1 MSIFD
6 FIKKGPSAQTGAN
19 SAGSAVAGAESAEIL
34 ANLVLNTI
42 DSGVV
47 IVLPTGVIEYIN
59 PAAVSLLGGQMAQNF
74 LGAKLEDILK
84 LENGQGVAIPAQNN
98 LVFYAVNNGQNYTT
112 REYFLVNLQGQ
123 KKPVAFKII
132 TAHSPKN
139 ERIVTFYDITS
150 ELEAESEQTEFI
162 STASHEMR
170 TPVASIEGYL
180 GLALNPKTATIDE
193 RAKKY
198 LEEAHKS
205 SQHLGKLF
213 RDLLDVT
220 KLDDKRIK
228 AHLLPIEVT
237 STVRSIAEGQIP
249 KMSEKNI
256 HFTFGSSSSANINGG
271 RVINQ
276 EVFAA
281 VDVDFL
287 REIINNLI
295 ENAIKYTN
303 NGGGIWVNVRGD
315 GDRVL
320 INVTDTGIGISP
332 EDSKHVFQKFYR
344 ADNSE
349 TRTIGGTG
357 LGLYIVK
364 ERVEAMSGS
373 TWVESTFGEGS
384 TFYVAFPRLTYEEYL
399 RRKQIEANTQAMTP
413 QNSATSTP
421 AVSASNEN
429 QIPANENQNPAPM
442 QYSTET
448 TTPGQ
453 VAAPAVAPA
462 AAPVSTTTNT
472 PIQTEAPMQAPTETT
487 IPTQEP
493 ATTPTMMN
501 APIQTPA
508 PAQTPTVSTAPVQAP
523 APAPTEPVMPAPTEP
538 TASSAPAA
546 PTETATSSTP
556 VAPMTPATPVMP
568 ATSTTQSNPFL
579 QNSTT
584 PTQNT
589 PASPTTPNTQ
599 NIPTAPINPAPTPA
613 ATANPVS
620 APITPANPAPTPATP
635 TNLTMPTPPITPTN
649 PNILNK

>member
-6 FIKKGPSAQTGAN
+6 FIKKGPSAQAGAN
-19 SAGSAVAGAESAEIL
+19 SAGGAVAGAESAEIL

-42 DSGVV
+42 DSGVI

-123 KKPVAFKII
+123 KKPVAFKVI
-132 TAHSPKN
+132 TAHSSKN

-228 AHLLPIEVT
+228 AHLTPIEVT

-249 KMSEKNI
+249 KMSEKSI
-256 HFTFGSSSSANINGG
+256 HFTFGSSSSANMNGG

-413 QNSATSTP
+413 QNSVASNP
-421 AVSASNEN
+421 AVSASSEN
-429 QIPANENQNPAPM
+429 QTPAPM
-442 QYSTET
+442 QFSTDT

-453 VAAPAVAPA
+453 VAAPAVVPA

-472 PIQTEAPMQAPTETT
+472 PIQTEAPMQAPTVST
-487 IPTQEP
+487 IPTREP
-493 ATTPTMMN
+493 ATTPTMTN

-508 PAQTPTVSTAPVQAP
+508 PAQTPTASTMPVQTP
-523 APAPTEPVMPAPTEP
+523 APAPTET
-538 TASSAPAA
+538 TASSTPAA
-546 PTETATSSTP
+546 PI
-556 VAPMTPATPVMP
+556 TPAASAM
-568 ATSTTQSNPFL
+568 QSNPFL
-579 QNSTT
+579 QNSAT
-584 PTQNT
+584 PAQNT
-589 PASPTTPNTQ
+589 PASSTIPNAQ
-599 NIPTAPINPAPTPA
+599 SIPTAPINPNPTPA
-613 ATANPVS
+613 ATVNPVS
-620 APITPANPAPTPATP
+620 TPITPANPTPTPATP
-635 TNLTMPTPPITPTN
+635 INPTMPTPPITPTN

>member
-1 MSIFD
+1 M
-6 FIKKGPSAQTGAN
+6 
-19 SAGSAVAGAESAEIL
+19 
-34 ANLVLNTI
+34 
-42 DSGVV
+42 
-47 IVLPTGVIEYIN
+47 
-59 PAAVSLLGGQMAQNF
+59 
-74 LGAKLEDILK
+74 
-84 LENGQGVAIPAQNN
+84 
-98 LVFYAVNNGQNYTT
+98 
-112 REYFLVNLQGQ
+112 
-123 KKPVAFKII
+123 
-132 TAHSPKN
+132 
-139 ERIVTFYDITS
+139 
-150 ELEAESEQTEFI
+150 
-162 STASHEMR
+162 
-170 TPVASIEGYL
+170 
-180 GLALNPKTATIDE
+180 
-193 RAKKY
+193 
-198 LEEAHKS
+198 
-205 SQHLGKLF
+205 
-213 RDLLDVT
+213 
-220 KLDDKRIK
+220 
-228 AHLLPIEVT
+228 
-237 STVRSIAEGQIP
+237 
-249 KMSEKNI
+249 
-256 HFTFGSSSSANINGG
+256 NGG

-413 QNSATSTP
+413 QNSVASNP
-421 AVSASNEN
+421 AVSASSEN
-429 QIPANENQNPAPM
+429 QTPAPM
-442 QYSTET
+442 QFSTDT

-472 PIQTEAPMQAPTETT
+472 PIQTEAPMQAPTVST
-487 IPTQEP
+487 IPTREP
-493 ATTPTMMN
+493 ATTPTMTN

-508 PAQTPTVSTAPVQAP
+508 PAQTPTASTMPVQTP
-523 APAPTEPVMPAPTEP
+523 APAPTEP
-538 TASSAPAA
+538 TASSTPAA
-546 PTETATSSTP
+546 PI
-556 VAPMTPATPVMP
+556 TPAASAM
-568 ATSTTQSNPFL
+568 QSNPFL
-579 QNSTT
+579 QNSAT
-584 PTQNT
+584 PAQNT
-589 PASPTTPNTQ
+589 PASSTIPNAQ
-599 NIPTAPINPAPTPA
+599 SIPTAPINPNPTPA
-613 ATANPVS
+613 ATVNPVS
-620 APITPANPAPTPATP
+620 TPITPANPTPTPATP
-635 TNLTMPTPPITPTN
+635 INPTMPTPPITPTN

>member
-6 FIKKGPSAQTGAN
+6 FIKKGPGAQAGVN
-19 SAGSAVAGAESAEIL
+19 SAGGAVAGAEGAEIL
-34 ANLVLNTI
+34 ANLVLNTT
-42 DSGVV
+42 DSGVI

-74 LGAKLEDILK
+74 LGAKLVDILK

-112 REYFLVNLQGQ
+112 RGYFLVNLQGQ
-123 KKPVAFKII
+123 KKPVAFKVI

-150 ELEAESEQTEFI
+150 ELEAESEQAEFI

-198 LEEAHKS
+198 LEEAKKS

-228 AHLLPIEVT
+228 AHLTPIEVT

-249 KMSEKNI
+249 KMSEKDI
-256 HFTFGSSSSANINGG
+256 HFTFGSSSSANMNGG

-413 QNSATSTP
+413 QNTVASTP
-421 AVSASNEN
+421 NISTPSVSEPSEN
-429 QIPANENQNPAPM
+429 QAPAPM
-442 QYSTET
+442 QSPTEM
-448 TTPGQ
+448 TTPI
-453 VAAPAVAPA
+453 PAV
-462 AAPVSTTTNT
+462 APVSTTMNM
-472 PIQTEAPMQAPTETT
+472 PVQAEAPMQAPTVSAT
-487 IPTQEP
+487 PTQAP
-493 ATTPTMMN
+493 APTQTPTVSATPTQMPAPTPTTAN
-501 APIQTPA
+501 EPVQTQTPIQTPA
-508 PAQTPTVSTAPVQAP
+508 NTPTT
-523 APAPTEPVMPAPTEP
+523 PTTR
-538 TASSAPAA
+538 T
-546 PTETATSSTP
+546 
-556 VAPMTPATPVMP
+556 
-568 ATSTTQSNPFL
+568 NPFL
-579 QNSTT
+579 QNSATSA
-584 PTQNT
+584 QNT
-589 PASPTTPNTQ
+589 PTIPATPNTQ
-599 NIPTAPINPAPTPA
+599 AMPTAPANPAPA
-613 ATANPVS
+613 QA
-620 APITPANPAPTPATP
+620 TPANPALTSSSPI
-635 TNLTMPTPPITPTN
+635 NQTMPTPPITPTN

>member
-6 FIKKGPSAQTGAN
+6 FIKKGPGAQAGVN
-19 SAGSAVAGAESAEIL
+19 SAGGAVSGAESAEIL
-34 ANLVLNTI
+34 ANLVLNTT
-42 DSGVV
+42 DSGVI

-112 REYFLVNLQGQ
+112 RGYFLVNLQGQ
-123 KKPVAFKII
+123 KKPVAFKVI

-150 ELEAESEQTEFI
+150 ELEAESEQAEFI

-198 LEEAHKS
+198 LEEAKKS

-228 AHLLPIEVT
+228 AHLTPIEVT

-256 HFTFGSSSSANINGG
+256 HFTFGSSSSANMNGG

-413 QNSATSTP
+413 QNSVTSTP
-421 AVSASNEN
+421 NISTPSVSEPSEN
-429 QIPANENQNPAPM
+429 QAPAPM
-442 QYSTET
+442 QFPTET
-448 TTPGQ
+448 TTPI
-453 VAAPAVAPA
+453 PAV
-462 AAPVSTTTNT
+462 APVSTTMNM
-472 PIQTEAPMQAPTETT
+472 PVQAEAPMQAPTVSAT
-487 IPTQEP
+487 PTQAP
-493 ATTPTMMN
+493 APTQTPTVSATPTQMPAPTPTTAN
-501 APIQTPA
+501 EPVQTQTPIQTPA
-508 PAQTPTVSTAPVQAP
+508 NTPTT
-523 APAPTEPVMPAPTEP
+523 PTTR
-538 TASSAPAA
+538 T
-546 PTETATSSTP
+546 
-556 VAPMTPATPVMP
+556 
-568 ATSTTQSNPFL
+568 NPFL
-579 QNSTT
+579 QNSAT
-584 PTQNT
+584 PAQNT
-589 PASPTTPNTQ
+589 PASS
-599 NIPTAPINPAPTPA
+599 TAPNAQSVATTLANPAPTQA
-613 ATANPVS
+613 ATVNPVS
-620 APITPANPAPTPATP
+620 NPITPANPNPTSATP
-635 TNLTMPTPPITPTN
+635 INPAMPTPPITPTN

>member
-1 MSIFD
+1 M
-6 FIKKGPSAQTGAN
+6 GAN
-19 SAGSAVAGAESAEIL
+19 SAGGAVAGAESAEIL

-42 DSGVV
+42 DSGVI
-47 IVLPTGVIEYIN
+47 IVLSTGVIEYIN

-98 LVFYAVNNGQNYTT
+98 LVFYAVNNGQNYAT

-228 AHLLPIEVT
+228 AHLTPIEVT

-256 HFTFGSSSSANINGG
+256 HFTFGSSSSANMNGG

-281 VDVDFL
+281 IDVDFL

-413 QNSATSTP
+413 QNSVASTP
-421 AVSASNEN
+421 NISTPSVSEPSESQAS
-429 QIPANENQNPAPM
+429 APM
-442 QYSTET
+442 QFSTEV
-448 TTPGQ
+448 TTPIS
-453 VAAPAVAPA
+453 AAT
-462 AAPVSTTTNT
+462 PVSTTTNT
-472 PIQTEAPMQAPTETT
+472 PIQTEAPMQTPTTST
-487 IPTQEP
+487 MPTQEP
-493 ATTPTMMN
+493 ATTPTMTN

-508 PAQTPTVSTAPVQAP
+508 PAQTPTVSTALVQTP
-523 APAPTEPVMPAPTEP
+523 APAPTDP
-538 TASSAPAA
+538 TASSKPA
-546 PTETATSSTP
+546 
-556 VAPMTPATPVMP
+556 APMTPTAPVMSANP
-568 ATSTTQSNPFL
+568 VISNV
-579 QNSTT
+579 STT
-584 PTQNT
+584 PST
-589 PASPTTPNTQ
+589 PATQTT
-599 NIPTAPINPAPTPA
+599 
-613 ATANPVS
+613 S
-620 APITPANPAPTPATP
+620 PTPATP
-635 TNLTMPTPPITPTN
+635 TAPVMQTNPFLQNTTTTTQNTPATPNNANMPTPPITPTN

>member
-6 FIKKGPSAQTGAN
+6 FIKKGPGAQAGVN
-19 SAGSAVAGAESAEIL
+19 SAGGAVAGTEGAEIL
-34 ANLVLNTI
+34 ANLVLNTT
-42 DSGVV
+42 DSGVI

-112 REYFLVNLQGQ
+112 RGYFLVNLQGQ
-123 KKPVAFKII
+123 KKPVAFKVI

-150 ELEAESEQTEFI
+150 ELEAESEQAEFI

-198 LEEAHKS
+198 LEEAKKS

-228 AHLLPIEVT
+228 AHLTPIEVT

-249 KMSEKNI
+249 KMSEKDI
-256 HFTFGSSSSANINGG
+256 HFTFGSSSSANMNGG

-413 QNSATSTP
+413 QNS
-421 AVSASNEN
+421 VASVPNDSSPNKN
-429 QIPANENQNPAPM
+429 QTPANENQNPASM
-442 QYSTET
+442 QFPTET
-448 TTPGQ
+448 TTP
-453 VAAPAVAPA
+453 APA
-462 AAPVSTTTNT
+462 AAPVSTTMNT
-472 PIQTEAPMQAPTETT
+472 PVQTETPMQAPT
-487 IPTQEP
+487 
-493 ATTPTMMN
+493 ASA
-501 APIQTPA
+501 APVQTPA
-508 PAQTPTVSTAPVQAP
+508 PAQTPTASSAPTQAP
-523 APAPTEPVMPAPTEP
+523 APAPSATNAPTAP
-538 TASSAPAA
+538 ATQANPVVQANPFIQNPVSPAQTVTASAQNPVTPTQGVTSPAHDMA
-546 PTETATSSTP
+546 SPAQN
-556 VAPMTPATPVMP
+556 TPATP
-568 ATSTTQSNPFL
+568 
-579 QNSTT
+579 
-584 PTQNT
+584 
-589 PASPTTPNTQ
+589 
-599 NIPTAPINPAPTPA
+599 INPS
-613 ATANPVS
+613 PVS
-620 APITPANPAPTPATP
+620 APTINSA
-635 TNLTMPTPPITPTN
+635 MPTPPIMPTN

>member
-6 FIKKGPSAQTGAN
+6 FIKKGPGAQAGVN
-19 SAGSAVAGAESAEIL
+19 SAGGAVAGAESAEIL
-34 ANLVLNTI
+34 ANLVLNTT
-42 DSGVV
+42 DSGVI

-112 REYFLVNLQGQ
+112 RGYFLVNLQGQ
-123 KKPVAFKII
+123 KKPVAFKVI
-132 TAHSPKN
+132 TAHTPKN

-150 ELEAESEQTEFI
+150 ELEAESEQAEFI

-228 AHLLPIEVT
+228 AHLTPIEVT

-256 HFTFGSSSSANINGG
+256 HFTFGSSSSANMNGG

-281 VDVDFL
+281 IDVDFL

-413 QNSATSTP
+413 QNTATSASDT
-421 AVSASNEN
+421 SAPSEN
-429 QIPANENQNPAPM
+429 QTPAPM
-442 QYSTET
+442 QFPAEAT
-448 TTPGQ
+448 TLT
-453 VAAPAVAPA
+453 PAV
-462 AAPVSTTTNT
+462 APVSTTMNT
-472 PIQTEAPMQAPTETT
+472 PIQTEAPMQAPTVS
-487 IPTQEP
+487 
-493 ATTPTMMN
+493 TTPV
-501 APIQTPA
+501 QVSA
-508 PAQTPTVSTAPVQAP
+508 PAQAPIASSTPTQAP
-523 APAPTEPVMPAPTEP
+523 APAPTEPAIPAPAEPSMPA
-538 TASSAPAA
+538 APAA
-546 PTETATSSTP
+546 PT
-556 VAPMTPATPVMP
+556 APEAPVMP
-568 ATSTTQSNPFL
+568 AAPATQINPFL

-584 PTQNT
+584 PAQNTPTISTTQNT
-589 PASPTTPNTQ
+589 QAIPTTPTN
-599 NIPTAPINPAPTPA
+599 PTPA
-613 ATANPVS
+613 PATTISPVS
-620 APITPANPAPTPATP
+620 TPIAPANPTPTSATP
-635 TNLTMPTPPITPTN
+635 INQTTPTPPITPTN

>member
-6 FIKKGPSAQTGAN
+6 FIKKGPGAQTGAN
-19 SAGSAVAGAESAEIL
+19 STGGAVAGAESAEIL

-42 DSGVV
+42 DSGVI

-228 AHLLPIEVT
+228 AHLTPIEVT

-256 HFTFGSSSSANINGG
+256 HFTFGSSSSANMNGG

-413 QNSATSTP
+413 QNSVASVPNTFTP
-421 AVSASNEN
+421 NEN
-429 QIPANENQNPAPM
+429 QTPAPM
-442 QYSTET
+442 QFSTEIT
-448 TTPGQ
+448 APTP
-453 VAAPAVAPA
+453 VAT
-462 AAPVSTTTNT
+462 PVSTTMNT
-472 PIQTEAPMQAPTETT
+472 PMQTEAPMQAPTVS
-487 IPTQEP
+487 
-493 ATTPTMMN
+493 AM
-501 APIQTPA
+501 PI
-508 PAQTPTVSTAPVQAP
+508 QAP
-523 APAPTEPVMPAPTEP
+523 APATTEA
-538 TASSAPAA
+538 TASFTPAAMMAPAA
-546 PTETATSSTP
+546 
-556 VAPMTPATPVMP
+556 PVMP
-568 ATSTTQSNPFL
+568 ATSTTQSTPFL
-579 QNSTT
+579 QNNTT
-584 PTQNT
+584 TVQNT
-589 PASPTTPNTQ
+589 PASSTTPNTQ
-599 NIPTAPINPAPTPA
+599 SLPTAPINPTPA
-613 ATANPVS
+613 QAATINPVS
-620 APITPANPAPTPATP
+620 TPITPANPTP
-635 TNLTMPTPPITPTN
+635 TSVAPINSTMPTPPITPTN

>member
-6 FIKKGPSAQTGAN
+6 FIKKGPGAQTGAN
-19 SAGSAVAGAESAEIL
+19 STGGAVAGAESAEIL

-42 DSGVV
+42 DSGVI

-123 KKPVAFKII
+123 KKPVAFKVI
-132 TAHSPKN
+132 TAHSQKN

-256 HFTFGSSSSANINGG
+256 HFTFGSSSSANMNGG

-413 QNSATSTP
+413 QNSVASNP
-421 AVSASNEN
+421 AVSASSEN
-429 QIPANENQNPAPM
+429 QTPAPM
-442 QYSTET
+442 QFPTET

-453 VAAPAVAPA
+453 VV
-462 AAPVSTTTNT
+462 APVSTTMNT
-472 PIQTEAPMQAPTETT
+472 PIQTEAPVQAPTVST

-493 ATTPTMMN
+493 APVTTE
-501 APIQTPA
+501 A
-508 PAQTPTVSTAPVQAP
+508 TAPSVP
-523 APAPTEPVMPAPTEP
+523 VAPTEPAALSAPT
-538 TASSAPAA
+538 
-546 PTETATSSTP
+546 
-556 VAPMTPATPVMP
+556 APMAPATPVMP

-589 PASPTTPNTQ
+589 PASSTAPNTQ
-599 NIPTAPINPAPTPA
+599 NIPTAPINPVPTSVTPV
-613 ATANPVS
+613 NPVS
-620 APITPANPAPTPATP
+620 TPITPANPAQTPAAP
-635 TNLTMPTPPITPTN
+635 ISPSMPTPPITPTN

>member
-6 FIKKGPSAQTGAN
+6 FIKKGPATQTTTSNTSG
-19 SAGSAVAGAESAEIL
+19 AVAGAESAEIL

-42 DSGVV
+42 DSGVI

-132 TAHSPKN
+132 TTHSPKN

-228 AHLLPIEVT
+228 AHLTPIEVT

-256 HFTFGSSSSANINGG
+256 HFTFGSSSSANMNGG

-281 VDVDFL
+281 IDVDFL

-413 QNSATSTP
+413 QNSVASNP
-421 AVSASNEN
+421 AVSASSEN
-429 QIPANENQNPAPM
+429 QTPAPM
-442 QYSTET
+442 QFPTET

-453 VAAPAVAPA
+453 VV
-462 AAPVSTTTNT
+462 APVSTTMNT
-472 PIQTEAPMQAPTETT
+472 PIQTEAPVQAPTVST

-493 ATTPTMMN
+493 APVTTE
-501 APIQTPA
+501 A
-508 PAQTPTVSTAPVQAP
+508 TAPSVP
-523 APAPTEPVMPAPTEP
+523 VAPTEPAALSAPT
-538 TASSAPAA
+538 
-546 PTETATSSTP
+546 
-556 VAPMTPATPVMP
+556 APMAPATPVMP

-589 PASPTTPNTQ
+589 PASSTAPNTQ
-599 NIPTAPINPAPTPA
+599 NIPTAPINPVPTS
-613 ATANPVS
+613 ATPVNPVS
-620 APITPANPAPTPATP
+620 TPITPANPAQTPAAP
-635 TNLTMPTPPITPTN
+635 ISPSMPTPPITPTN

>member
-6 FIKKGPSAQTGAN
+6 FIKKGPSAQAGAN
-19 SAGSAVAGAESAEIL
+19 SAGGAVAGAESAEIL

-42 DSGVV
+42 DSGVI

-123 KKPVAFKII
+123 KKPVAFKVI

-256 HFTFGSSSSANINGG
+256 HFTFGSSSSANMNGG

-413 QNSATSTP
+413 QNSVASTP
-421 AVSASNEN
+421 NISTPSVSEPSESQAS
-429 QIPANENQNPAPM
+429 APM
-442 QYSTET
+442 QFSTEV
-448 TTPGQ
+448 TTPIS
-453 VAAPAVAPA
+453 AAT
-462 AAPVSTTTNT
+462 PVSTTTNT
-472 PIQTEAPMQAPTETT
+472 PIQTEAPMQTPTTST
-487 IPTQEP
+487 MPTQEP
-493 ATTPTMMN
+493 ATTPTMTN

-508 PAQTPTVSTAPVQAP
+508 PAQTPTVSTALVQTP
-523 APAPTEPVMPAPTEP
+523 APAPTDP
-538 TASSAPAA
+538 TASSKPA
-546 PTETATSSTP
+546 
-556 VAPMTPATPVMP
+556 APMTPTAPVMSANP
-568 ATSTTQSNPFL
+568 VISNV
-579 QNSTT
+579 STT
-584 PTQNT
+584 PST
-589 PASPTTPNTQ
+589 PATQTT
-599 NIPTAPINPAPTPA
+599 
-613 ATANPVS
+613 S
-620 APITPANPAPTPATP
+620 PTPATP
-635 TNLTMPTPPITPTN
+635 TAPVMQTNPFLQNTTTTTQNTPATPNNANIPTPPITPTN

>member
-6 FIKKGPSAQTGAN
+6 FIKKGPGAQTGAN
-19 SAGSAVAGAESAEIL
+19 SAGGAVAGAESAEIL

-42 DSGVV
+42 DSGVI

-98 LVFYAVNNGQNYTT
+98 LVFHAVNNGQNYTT

-256 HFTFGSSSSANINGG
+256 HFTFGSSSSANMNGG

-281 VDVDFL
+281 IDVDFL
-287 REIINNLI
+287 REIVNNLI

-315 GDRVL
+315 DDRVL

-413 QNSATSTP
+413 QNSAASTSAVSTP
-421 AVSASNEN
+421 NEN
-429 QIPANENQNPAPM
+429 QTPAPM
-442 QYSTET
+442 QFPTEM
-448 TTPGQ
+448 TTPSQ
-453 VAAPAVAPA
+453 AAV
-462 AAPVSTTTNT
+462 PVSTTMNT
-472 PIQTEAPMQAPTETT
+472 PVQTEAPMQAPTAST

-493 ATTPTMMN
+493 ATTPTMTN

-508 PAQTPTVSTAPVQAP
+508 PAQTPTVSTALVQTP
-523 APAPTEPVMPAPTEP
+523 APAPTEP
-538 TASSAPAA
+538 TASSAP
-546 PTETATSSTP
+546 
-556 VAPMTPATPVMP
+556 VAPMTPASPVM
-568 ATSTTQSNPFL
+568 STIQSNPFL
-579 QNSTT
+579 QNSAT
-584 PTQNT
+584 PAQNT

-620 APITPANPAPTPATP
+620 APITPANPAPTPAAP

>member
-6 FIKKGPSAQTGAN
+6 FIKKGPGAQAGAN
-19 SAGSAVAGAESAEIL
+19 SAGGAVSGAESAEIL
-34 ANLVLNTI
+34 ANLVLNTT
-42 DSGVV
+42 DSGVI

-112 REYFLVNLQGQ
+112 RGYFLVNLQGQ

-220 KLDDKRIK
+220 KLDDKRTK
-228 AHLLPIEVT
+228 AHLTPIEVT

-256 HFTFGSSSSANINGG
+256 HFTFGSSSSANMNGG

-413 QNSATSTP
+413 QNSVASTP
-421 AVSASNEN
+421 NISTPSVSEPSEN
-429 QIPANENQNPAPM
+429 QAPAPM
-442 QYSTET
+442 QFPTET
-448 TTPGQ
+448 TTP
-453 VAAPAVAPA
+453 APA
-462 AAPVSTTTNT
+462 AEPVSATMNT
-472 PIQTEAPMQAPTETT
+472 PIQTEAPMQAPT
-487 IPTQEP
+487 
-493 ATTPTMMN
+493 
-501 APIQTPA
+501 
-508 PAQTPTVSTAPVQAP
+508 VSTTPVQAP
-523 APAPTEPVMPAPTEP
+523 APAPIEPTALSTPAVPATPVAPVMPSAPAQTP
-538 TASSAPAA
+538 TASSAPTQAPAPAPSAANA
-546 PTETATSSTP
+546 PTAPATQANPVVQANPFIQNPVSPAQTVTASAQNP
-556 VAPMTPATPVMP
+556 VAPTQGATSPAHDMASPAQNTPATP
-568 ATSTTQSNPFL
+568 
-579 QNSTT
+579 
-584 PTQNT
+584 
-589 PASPTTPNTQ
+589 
-599 NIPTAPINPAPTPA
+599 INPS
-613 ATANPVS
+613 PVS
-620 APITPANPAPTPATP
+620 VPTINSA
-635 TNLTMPTPPITPTN
+635 MPTPPITPTN

>member
-6 FIKKGPSAQTGAN
+6 FIKKGPGAQAGVN
-19 SAGSAVAGAESAEIL
+19 SAGGAVAGAESAEIL
-34 ANLVLNTI
+34 ANLVLNTT
-42 DSGVV
+42 DSGVI

-112 REYFLVNLQGQ
+112 RGYFLVNLQGQ
-123 KKPVAFKII
+123 KKPVAFKVI

-150 ELEAESEQTEFI
+150 ELEAESEQAEFI

-198 LEEAHKS
+198 LEEAKKS

-228 AHLLPIEVT
+228 AHLTPIEVT

-256 HFTFGSSSSANINGG
+256 HFTFGSSSSANMNGG

-413 QNSATSTP
+413 QNSVASAP
-421 AVSASNEN
+421 AVSGSNEN
-429 QIPANENQNPAPM
+429 QTPAPI
-442 QYSTET
+442 QFPAEAT
-448 TTPGQ
+448 TSI
-453 VAAPAVAPA
+453 PA
-462 AAPVSTTTNT
+462 AAPVSTTMNM
-472 PIQTEAPMQAPTETT
+472 PVQAEAPMQAPTVSA
-487 IPTQEP
+487 IPTQ
-493 ATTPTMMN
+493 A
-501 APIQTPA
+501 PA
-508 PAQTPTVSTAPVQAP
+508 PTQTPTVSATPTQMP
-523 APAPTEPVMPAPTEP
+523 APTPTESAISAPTEPA
-538 TASSAPAA
+538 ASSAPAA
-546 PTETATSSTP
+546 PMIPAAP
-556 VAPMTPATPVMP
+556 VVSAMP
-568 ATSTTQSNPFL
+568 TTQTNPFL
-579 QNSTT
+579 QNSAT
-584 PTQNT
+584 PAQNT
-589 PASPTTPNTQ
+589 PASPTAPNTQ
-599 NIPTAPINPAPTPA
+599 SIATTLANPTPTQ
-613 ATANPVS
+613 ATTINPVS
-620 APITPANPAPTPATP
+620 TPITPANPAPAPAAP
-635 TNLTMPTPPITPTN
+635 INSTMPTPPITPTN

>member
-6 FIKKGPSAQTGAN
+6 FIKKGPGAQTGAN
-19 SAGSAVAGAESAEIL
+19 GTGGAVAGAESAEIL

-42 DSGVV
+42 DSGVI
-47 IVLPTGVIEYIN
+47 IVLSTGVIEYIN

-123 KKPVAFKII
+123 KKPVAFKVI
-132 TAHSPKN
+132 TAHSQKN

-256 HFTFGSSSSANINGG
+256 HFTFGSSSSANMNGG

-413 QNSATSTP
+413 QNSVASTSAVSTP
-421 AVSASNEN
+421 NEN
-429 QIPANENQNPAPM
+429 QTPAPM
-442 QYSTET
+442 QFPTEM
-448 TTPGQ
+448 TTPSQ
-453 VAAPAVAPA
+453 AAV
-462 AAPVSTTTNT
+462 PVSTTMNT
-472 PIQTEAPMQAPTETT
+472 PIQTETPMQAQTASTT
-487 IPTQEP
+487 SI
-493 ATTPTMMN
+493 
-501 APIQTPA
+501 
-508 PAQTPTVSTAPVQAP
+508 QAP
-523 APAPTEPVMPAPTEP
+523 APATAEPAASATPTVQTEPAALSAPTAPITPAAPVMPA
-538 TASSAPAA
+538 
-546 PTETATSSTP
+546 
-556 VAPMTPATPVMP
+556 M
-568 ATSTTQSNPFL
+568 QFNPFL
-579 QNSTT
+579 QNSAT
-584 PTQNT
+584 PTQNA
-589 PASPTTPNTQ
+589 PASPTVPNTQ
-599 NIPTAPINPAPTPA
+599 SIPTAPINPDSTPA
-613 ATANPVS
+613 ATVNPVS
-620 APITPANPAPTPATP
+620 TPITPVNPAPTQAAPINP
-635 TNLTMPTPPITPTN
+635 SMPTPPITPTN

>member
-6 FIKKGPSAQTGAN
+6 FIKKGPAAQTGAN
-19 SAGSAVAGAESAEIL
+19 SAGGAVAGAESAEIL

-42 DSGVV
+42 DSGVI

-59 PAAVSLLGGQMAQNF
+59 PAAVSLLGGQVAQNF

-84 LENGQGVAIPAQNN
+84 LENGQDVAIPAQNN

-123 KKPVAFKII
+123 KKPVAFKVI

-150 ELEAESEQTEFI
+150 ELEAESEQAEFI

-198 LEEAHKS
+198 LEEAKKS

-228 AHLLPIEVT
+228 AHLTPIEVT

-249 KMSEKNI
+249 KMSEKDI
-256 HFTFGSSSSANINGG
+256 HFTFGSSSSANMNGG

-413 QNSATSTP
+413 QNSVASTP
-421 AVSASNEN
+421 NISTPSVSEPSEN
-429 QIPANENQNPAPM
+429 QAPAPM
-442 QYSTET
+442 QFPTET
-448 TTPGQ
+448 TTP
-453 VAAPAVAPA
+453 APAV
-462 AAPVSTTTNT
+462 APVSTTTNM
-472 PIQTEAPMQAPTETT
+472 PIQTEAPMQA
-487 IPTQEP
+487 
-493 ATTPTMMN
+493 
-501 APIQTPA
+501 
-508 PAQTPTVSTAPVQAP
+508 PTVSTAPVQAP
-523 APAPTEPVMPAPTEP
+523 APAPIEPTALSTPAVPTTPVAPVMPSAPAQTP
-538 TASSAPAA
+538 TASSAPTQAPAPAPSAANA
-546 PTETATSSTP
+546 PTAPATQANPVVQANPFIQNPVSPAQTVTASAQNP
-556 VAPMTPATPVMP
+556 VAPTQGATSPAHDMASPAQNTPATP
-568 ATSTTQSNPFL
+568 
-579 QNSTT
+579 
-584 PTQNT
+584 
-589 PASPTTPNTQ
+589 
-599 NIPTAPINPAPTPA
+599 INPS
-613 ATANPVS
+613 PVS
-620 APITPANPAPTPATP
+620 VPTINSA
-635 TNLTMPTPPITPTN
+635 MPTPPITPTN

>member
-6 FIKKGPSAQTGAN
+6 FIKKGPGAQTGAN
-19 SAGSAVAGAESAEIL
+19 STGGAVAGAESAEIL

-42 DSGVV
+42 DSGVI

-112 REYFLVNLQGQ
+112 RGYFLVNLQGQ
-123 KKPVAFKII
+123 KKPVAFKVI

-220 KLDDKRIK
+220 RLDDKRIK
-228 AHLLPIEVT
+228 AHLTPIEVT

-256 HFTFGSSSSANINGG
+256 HFTFGSSSSANMNGG

-413 QNSATSTP
+413 QNSVASTP
-421 AVSASNEN
+421 NISTPSVSEPSEN
-429 QIPANENQNPAPM
+429 QAPAPM
-442 QYSTET
+442 QFPTET
-448 TTPGQ
+448 TTP
-453 VAAPAVAPA
+453 APAVAP
-462 AAPVSTTTNT
+462 VSTTMNT
-472 PIQTEAPMQAPTETT
+472 PIQTEAPVQAQTASSTSTQAP
-487 IPTQEP
+487 
-493 ATTPTMMN
+493 AL
-501 APIQTPA
+501 
-508 PAQTPTVSTAPVQAP
+508 AQTPTVSTTPVQAP
-523 APAPTEPVMPAPTEP
+523 APAPTESAISAPTEP
-538 TASSAPAA
+538 AASSAPTAPMIPAA
-546 PTETATSSTP
+546 PVVSA
-556 VAPMTPATPVMP
+556 MP
-568 ATSTTQSNPFL
+568 TTQTNPFL
-579 QNSTT
+579 QNSAT
-584 PTQNT
+584 PAQNT
-589 PASPTTPNTQ
+589 PTIPATPNTQ
-599 NIPTAPINPAPTPA
+599 AMPTAPANPAPA
-613 ATANPVS
+613 QA
-620 APITPANPAPTPATP
+620 TPANPALTSSSPI
-635 TNLTMPTPPITPTN
+635 NQTMPTPPITPTN

>member
-6 FIKKGPSAQTGAN
+6 FIKKGPGAQAGVN
-19 SAGSAVAGAESAEIL
+19 SAGGAVSGAESAEIL
-34 ANLVLNTI
+34 ANLVLNTT
-42 DSGVV
+42 DSGVI

-112 REYFLVNLQGQ
+112 RGYFLVNLQGQ
-123 KKPVAFKII
+123 KKPVAFKVI

-150 ELEAESEQTEFI
+150 ELEAESEQAEFI

-198 LEEAHKS
+198 LEEAKKS

-228 AHLLPIEVT
+228 AHLTPIEVT

-249 KMSEKNI
+249 KISEKNI
-256 HFTFGSSSSANINGG
+256 HFTFGSSSSANMNGG

-399 RRKQIEANTQAMTP
+399 RRKQIEVNTQAMTP
-413 QNSATSTP
+413 QNTTDSTP
-421 AVSASNEN
+421 NTSNPGISEPNEN
-429 QIPANENQNPAPM
+429 QTPAPM
-442 QYSTET
+442 QFSTET
-448 TTPGQ
+448 TTPNQ
-453 VAAPAVAPA
+453 V
-462 AAPVSTTTNT
+462 AAPVSTTMNM
-472 PIQTEAPMQAPTETT
+472 PVQAEAPMQAPTVSAM
-487 IPTQEP
+487 PTQAP
-493 ATTPTMMN
+493 APTQTPTVSATPTQMPAPTPTTAN
-501 APIQTPA
+501 EPVQTQTPIQTPA
-508 PAQTPTVSTAPVQAP
+508 NTPTT
-523 APAPTEPVMPAPTEP
+523 PTTR
-538 TASSAPAA
+538 T
-546 PTETATSSTP
+546 
-556 VAPMTPATPVMP
+556 
-568 ATSTTQSNPFL
+568 NPFL
-579 QNSTT
+579 QNSAT
-584 PTQNT
+584 PAQNT
-589 PASPTTPNTQ
+589 PTIPATPNTQ
-599 NIPTAPINPAPTPA
+599 AMPTAPANPAPA
-613 ATANPVS
+613 QA
-620 APITPANPAPTPATP
+620 TPANPALTSSSPI
-635 TNLTMPTPPITPTN
+635 NQTMPTPPLTPTN

>member
-6 FIKKGPSAQTGAN
+6 FIKKGPAAQAGVN
-19 SAGSAVAGAESAEIL
+19 SAGGAVSGAESAEIL
-34 ANLVLNTI
+34 ANLVLNTT
-42 DSGVV
+42 DSGVI

-59 PAAVSLLGGQMAQNF
+59 PAAVSLLGGQVAQNF

-228 AHLLPIEVT
+228 AHLTPIEVT

-249 KMSEKNI
+249 KMSEKDI
-256 HFTFGSSSSANINGG
+256 HFTFGSSSSANMNGG

-413 QNSATSTP
+413 QNSVASVPNISTP
-421 AVSASNEN
+421 SVSEPSEN
-429 QIPANENQNPAPM
+429 QAPAPM
-442 QYSTET
+442 QFPTET
-448 TTPGQ
+448 TTPTP
-453 VAAPAVAPA
+453 V
-462 AAPVSTTTNT
+462 AAPVSATMNT
-472 PIQTEAPMQAPTETT
+472 PMQTEAPMQAPT
-487 IPTQEP
+487 
-493 ATTPTMMN
+493 ASTTPTQ
-501 APIQTPA
+501 APATAPTEVIAPAKA
-508 PAQTPTVSTAPVQAP
+508 PAQTPTESVI
-523 APAPTEPVMPAPTEP
+523 PTPTKP
-538 TASSAPAA
+538 TSSSAPA
-546 PTETATSSTP
+546 
-556 VAPMTPATPVMP
+556 APMTPATPVM
-568 ATSTTQSNPFL
+568 QSNPFL
-579 QNSTT
+579 QNSVT
-584 PTQNT
+584 PAQNT
-589 PASPTTPNTQ
+589 PASPAASNTQ
-599 NIPTAPINPAPTPA
+599 SIATTLANPAPTQ
-613 ATANPVS
+613 ATTINPVS
-620 APITPANPAPTPATP
+620 TPITPANPAPTPATQI
-635 TNLTMPTPPITPTN
+635 NQTMPTPPITPTN

>member
-6 FIKKGPSAQTGAN
+6 FIKKGPGAQAGVN
-19 SAGSAVAGAESAEIL
+19 SAGGAVAGAESAEIL
-34 ANLVLNTI
+34 ANLVLNTT
-42 DSGVV
+42 DSGVI

-112 REYFLVNLQGQ
+112 RGYFLVNLQGQ
-123 KKPVAFKII
+123 KKPVAFKVI
-132 TAHSPKN
+132 TAHTPKN

-150 ELEAESEQTEFI
+150 ELEAENEQAEFI

-198 LEEAHKS
+198 LEEAKKS

-228 AHLLPIEVT
+228 AHLTPIEVT

-256 HFTFGSSSSANINGG
+256 HFTFGSSSSANMNGG

-399 RRKQIEANTQAMTP
+399 RRKQIEVNTQAMTP
-413 QNSATSTP
+413 QNSVASTP
-421 AVSASNEN
+421 NISTPSVSEPSEN
-429 QIPANENQNPAPM
+429 QTPAPM
-442 QYSTET
+442 QFSTEA
-448 TTPGQ
+448 TTP
-453 VAAPAVAPA
+453 APA
-462 AAPVSTTTNT
+462 AAPASTTMNT
-472 PIQTEAPMQAPTETT
+472 PIQTGALMQAPTV
-487 IPTQEP
+487 P
-493 ATTPTMMN
+493 TTPV
-501 APIQTPA
+501 QTPA
-508 PAQTPTVSTAPVQAP
+508 
-523 APAPTEPVMPAPTEP
+523 PAPTEP
-538 TASSAPAA
+538 TASSASITPIASAA
-546 PTETATSSTP
+546 PA
-556 VAPMTPATPVMP
+556 MP
-568 ATSTTQSNPFL
+568 TTSTTQSNPFL

-584 PTQNT
+584 PAQNT
-589 PASPTTPNTQ
+589 PASSTTPNAQSVATTLA
-599 NIPTAPINPAPTPA
+599 NPTPTQA
-613 ATANPVS
+613 ATVNPVS
-620 APITPANPAPTPATP
+620 TPITPANPAPAPAAP
-635 TNLTMPTPPITPTN
+635 INSTMPTPPITPTN

>member
-6 FIKKGPSAQTGAN
+6 FIKKGPGAQAGVN
-19 SAGSAVAGAESAEIL
+19 SAGGAVAGTEGAEIL
-34 ANLVLNTI
+34 ANLVLNTT
-42 DSGVV
+42 DSGVI

-112 REYFLVNLQGQ
+112 RGYFLVNLQGQ

-150 ELEAESEQTEFI
+150 ELEAESEQAEFI

-198 LEEAHKS
+198 LEEAKKS

-228 AHLLPIEVT
+228 AHLTPIEVT

-256 HFTFGSSSSANINGG
+256 HFTFGSSSSANMNGG

-399 RRKQIEANTQAMTP
+399 RRKQIEVNTQAMTP
-413 QNSATSTP
+413 QNSVASTP
-421 AVSASNEN
+421 NISTPSVSEPSKN
-429 QIPANENQNPAPM
+429 QTPAPM
-442 QYSTET
+442 QFPTET
-448 TTPGQ
+448 TTPI
-453 VAAPAVAPA
+453 PAV
-462 AAPVSTTTNT
+462 APVSTTMNM
-472 PIQTEAPMQAPTETT
+472 PVQAEAPMQAPTVSAT
-487 IPTQEP
+487 PTQAP
-493 ATTPTMMN
+493 APTQTPTVSATPTQMPAPTPTTAN
-501 APIQTPA
+501 EPVQTQTPIQTPA
-508 PAQTPTVSTAPVQAP
+508 NTPTT
-523 APAPTEPVMPAPTEP
+523 PTTR
-538 TASSAPAA
+538 T
-546 PTETATSSTP
+546 
-556 VAPMTPATPVMP
+556 
-568 ATSTTQSNPFL
+568 NPFL
-579 QNSTT
+579 QNSAT
-584 PTQNT
+584 PAQNT
-589 PASPTTPNTQ
+589 PASS
-599 NIPTAPINPAPTPA
+599 TAPNAQSVATTLANPAPTQA
-613 ATANPVS
+613 ATVNPVS
-620 APITPANPAPTPATP
+620 NPITPANPNPTSATP
-635 TNLTMPTPPITPTN
+635 INPAMPNPPIMPTN

>member
-19 SAGSAVAGAESAEIL
+19 SAGGVVAGAESAEIL

-42 DSGVV
+42 DSGVI
-47 IVLPTGVIEYIN
+47 IVLSTGVIEYIN

-228 AHLLPIEVT
+228 AHLTPIEVT

-256 HFTFGSSSSANINGG
+256 HFTFGSSSSANMNGG

-281 VDVDFL
+281 IDVDFL
-287 REIINNLI
+287 REIVNNLI

-413 QNSATSTP
+413 QNSVASTP
-421 AVSASNEN
+421 NISTPSVSEPSESQAS
-429 QIPANENQNPAPM
+429 APM
-442 QYSTET
+442 QFSTEV
-448 TTPGQ
+448 TTPIS
-453 VAAPAVAPA
+453 AAT
-462 AAPVSTTTNT
+462 PVSTTTNT
-472 PIQTEAPMQAPTETT
+472 PIQTEAPMQTPTTST
-487 IPTQEP
+487 MPTQEP
-493 ATTPTMMN
+493 ATTPTMTN

-508 PAQTPTVSTAPVQAP
+508 PAQTPTVSTALVQTP
-523 APAPTEPVMPAPTEP
+523 APAPTDP
-538 TASSAPAA
+538 TASSKPA
-546 PTETATSSTP
+546 
-556 VAPMTPATPVMP
+556 APMTPTAPVMSANP
-568 ATSTTQSNPFL
+568 VISNV
-579 QNSTT
+579 STT
-584 PTQNT
+584 PST
-589 PASPTTPNTQ
+589 PATQTT
-599 NIPTAPINPAPTPA
+599 
-613 ATANPVS
+613 S
-620 APITPANPAPTPATP
+620 PTPATP
-635 TNLTMPTPPITPTN
+635 TAPVMQTNPFLQNTTTTTQNTPATPNNANMPTPPITPTN

>member
-6 FIKKGPSAQTGAN
+6 FIKKGPGAQIGAN
-19 SAGSAVAGAESAEIL
+19 GTGGAAAGAESAEIL

-42 DSGVV
+42 DSGVI

-256 HFTFGSSSSANINGG
+256 HFTFGSSSSANMNGG

-413 QNSATSTP
+413 QNSA
-421 AVSASNEN
+421 ASVPKDSSPNK
-429 QIPANENQNPAPM
+429 NQNPASM
-442 QYSTET
+442 QFPTET
-448 TTPGQ
+448 TTPTP
-453 VAAPAVAPA
+453 V
-462 AAPVSTTTNT
+462 AAPVSATMNT
-472 PIQTEAPMQAPTETT
+472 PMQTETPMQAPTVLNT
-487 IPTQEP
+487 
-493 ATTPTMMN
+493 
-501 APIQTPA
+501 PIQTPA
-508 PAQTPTVSTAPVQAP
+508 PAQTITASTTPIQTP
-523 APAPTEPVMPAPTEP
+523 APATTESVMP
-538 TASSAPAA
+538 A
-546 PTETATSSTP
+546 PTETATSSAP
-556 VAPMTPATPVMP
+556 VAPMTPAAPVMSANP
-568 ATSTTQSNPFL
+568 VISNV
-579 QNSTT
+579 STT
-584 PTQNT
+584 PST
-589 PASPTTPNTQ
+589 PVT
-599 NIPTAPINPAPTPA
+599 PTA
-613 ATANPVS
+613 S
-620 APITPANPAPTPATP
+620 PTPATP
-635 TNLTMPTPPITPTN
+635 TAPAMQANPFLQNTTPTTQNTPAAPINQTMSAQPITPTN

>member
-6 FIKKGPSAQTGAN
+6 FIKKGPGAQAGVN
-19 SAGSAVAGAESAEIL
+19 SAGGAVAGTEGAEIL
-34 ANLVLNTI
+34 ANLVLNTT
-42 DSGVV
+42 DSGVI

-112 REYFLVNLQGQ
+112 RGYFLVNLQGQ

-150 ELEAESEQTEFI
+150 ELEAESEQAEFI

-198 LEEAHKS
+198 LEEAKKS

-228 AHLLPIEVT
+228 AHLTPIEVT

-256 HFTFGSSSSANINGG
+256 HFTFGSSSSANMNGG

-413 QNSATSTP
+413 QNSVASTP
-421 AVSASNEN
+421 NISTPSVSEPSEN
-429 QIPANENQNPAPM
+429 QAPAPM
-442 QYSTET
+442 QFPTET
-448 TTPGQ
+448 TTP
-453 VAAPAVAPA
+453 APAVAP
-462 AAPVSTTTNT
+462 VSTTMNT
-472 PIQTEAPMQAPTETT
+472 PIQTEAPVQAQTASSTSTQAPA
-487 IPTQEP
+487 PTQ
-493 ATTPTMMN
+493 TPTVSATPTQMPAPTPTTAN
-501 APIQTPA
+501 EPVQTQTPIQTPA
-508 PAQTPTVSTAPVQAP
+508 NTPTT
-523 APAPTEPVMPAPTEP
+523 PTTR
-538 TASSAPAA
+538 T
-546 PTETATSSTP
+546 
-556 VAPMTPATPVMP
+556 
-568 ATSTTQSNPFL
+568 NPFL
-579 QNSTT
+579 QNSAT
-584 PTQNT
+584 PAQNT
-589 PASPTTPNTQ
+589 PASS
-599 NIPTAPINPAPTPA
+599 TAPNAQSVATTLANPAPTQA
-613 ATANPVS
+613 ATVNPVS
-620 APITPANPAPTPATP
+620 NPITPANPNPTSATP
-635 TNLTMPTPPITPTN
+635 INPAMPNPPIMPTN

>member
-6 FIKKGPSAQTGAN
+6 FIKKGPGAQAGAN
-19 SAGSAVAGAESAEIL
+19 SAGGAVAGAESAEIL

-42 DSGVV
+42 DSGVI
-47 IVLPTGVIEYIN
+47 IVLSTGVIEYIN

-84 LENGQGVAIPAQNN
+84 LENGQGVVIPAQNN

-256 HFTFGSSSSANINGG
+256 HFTFGSSSSANMNGG

-303 NGGGIWVNVRGD
+303 TGGGIWVNVRGD

-349 TRTIGGTG
+349 TRMIGGTG

-413 QNSATSTP
+413 QNSVASNP
-421 AVSASNEN
+421 ADSASSEN
-429 QIPANENQNPAPM
+429 QTPAPM
-442 QYSTET
+442 QFSTEMN
-448 TTPGQ
+448 TP
-453 VAAPAVAPA
+453 VPA
-462 AAPVSTTTNT
+462 AVPV
-472 PIQTEAPMQAPTETT
+472 
-487 IPTQEP
+487 
-493 ATTPTMMN
+493 
-501 APIQTPA
+501 QTPA
-508 PAQTPTVSTAPVQAP
+508 PAPSEAITPAQAEVSTPTIANTPVQTQAP
-523 APAPTEPVMPAPTEP
+523 MQRPTTSTMPVQTSAPAPTPTASTMPVQTPAPAPTEP

-546 PTETATSSTP
+546 P
-556 VAPMTPATPVMP
+556 MTPASPVI
-568 ATSTTQSNPFL
+568 STIQSNPFL
-579 QNSTT
+579 QNSAT
-584 PTQNT
+584 PAQNT

-620 APITPANPAPTPATP
+620 APITPANPAPTPAAP

>member
-19 SAGSAVAGAESAEIL
+19 SAGGAVAGAESAEIL

-42 DSGVV
+42 DSGVI

-228 AHLLPIEVT
+228 AHLTPIEVT

-256 HFTFGSSSSANINGG
+256 HFTFGSSSSANMNGG

-281 VDVDFL
+281 IDVDFL

-413 QNSATSTP
+413 QNSA
-421 AVSASNEN
+421 ASVPKDSSPNEN
-429 QIPANENQNPAPM
+429 QTPAPI
-442 QYSTET
+442 QFPTET
-448 TTPGQ
+448 TAPTP
-453 VAAPAVAPA
+453 VAT
-462 AAPVSTTTNT
+462 PVSTTTNT
-472 PIQTEAPMQAPTETT
+472 PIQTEASMQTPTAST
-487 IPTQEP
+487 IPTQAP
-493 ATTPTMMN
+493 AQTPTMTN

-508 PAQTPTVSTAPVQAP
+508 PAQTPTASTAPVQAP
-523 APAPTEPVMPAPTEP
+523 APAPTESTASSTPAAPTEP
-538 TASSAPAA
+538 TTSSA
-546 PTETATSSTP
+546 P
-556 VAPMTPATPVMP
+556 VAPMTPASPVM
-568 ATSTTQSNPFL
+568 STIQSNPFL
-579 QNSTT
+579 QNSAT
-584 PTQNT
+584 PAQNT

-599 NIPTAPINPAPTPA
+599 NIPTAPINPVPTS
-613 ATANPVS
+613 ATPVNPVS
-620 APITPANPAPTPATP
+620 TPITPANPAQTPAAP
-635 TNLTMPTPPITPTN
+635 ISPSMPTPPITPTN

>member
-6 FIKKGPSAQTGAN
+6 FIKKGPGAQTGAN
-19 SAGSAVAGAESAEIL
+19 SAGGAVAGAESAEIL

-42 DSGVV
+42 DSGVI

-59 PAAVSLLGGQMAQNF
+59 PAAVSLLGGQVAQNF

-198 LEEAHKS
+198 LEEAKKS

-228 AHLLPIEVT
+228 AHLTPIEVT

-249 KMSEKNI
+249 KMSEKDI
-256 HFTFGSSSSANINGG
+256 HFTFGSSSSANMNGG

-413 QNSATSTP
+413 QNSVASTP
-421 AVSASNEN
+421 NISTPSVSEPSEN
-429 QIPANENQNPAPM
+429 QAPAPM
-442 QYSTET
+442 QFPTET
-448 TTPGQ
+448 TTPTP
-453 VAAPAVAPA
+453 V
-462 AAPVSTTTNT
+462 AAPVSATMNT
-472 PIQTEAPMQAPTETT
+472 PMQTEAPMQA
-487 IPTQEP
+487 
-493 ATTPTMMN
+493 
-501 APIQTPA
+501 
-508 PAQTPTVSTAPVQAP
+508 PTVSTAPVQAP
-523 APAPTEPVMPAPTEP
+523 APAQTPTTSTTPTQAPAPTPTESAISAPTEP
-538 TASSAPAA
+538 AASSAPAA
-546 PTETATSSTP
+546 PM
-556 VAPMTPATPVMP
+556 APAAPIM
-568 ATSTTQSNPFL
+568 QSNSFL
-579 QNSTT
+579 QNSAT
-584 PTQNT
+584 PAQNT
-589 PASPTTPNTQ
+589 PASATTPNAQ
-599 NIPTAPINPAPTPA
+599 SV
-613 ATANPVS
+613 ATTLANPVPTQAATINPVS
-620 APITPANPAPTPATP
+620 TAITPANPNPTSATP
-635 TNLTMPTPPITPTN
+635 INPAMPNPPIMPTN

>member
-6 FIKKGPSAQTGAN
+6 FIKKGPSAQAGAN
-19 SAGSAVAGAESAEIL
+19 SAGGAVAGAESAEIL

-42 DSGVV
+42 DSGVI

-98 LVFYAVNNGQNYTT
+98 LVLYAVNNGQNYTT

-228 AHLLPIEVT
+228 AHLMPIEVT

-256 HFTFGSSSSANINGG
+256 HFTFGSSSSANMNGG

-421 AVSASNEN
+421 AVSTPNEN
-429 QIPANENQNPAPM
+429 QTPAPI
-442 QYSTET
+442 QFPTET
-448 TTPGQ
+448 TAPTP
-453 VAAPAVAPA
+453 VAT
-462 AAPVSTTTNT
+462 PVSTTTNT
-472 PIQTEAPMQAPTETT
+472 PIQTEASMQTPTAST
-487 IPTQEP
+487 IPTQAP
-493 ATTPTMMN
+493 AQTPTMTN

-508 PAQTPTVSTAPVQAP
+508 PAQTPTASTAPVQAP
-523 APAPTEPVMPAPTEP
+523 APAPTESVIPAPTEP
-538 TASSAPAA
+538 SVLSA
-546 PTETATSSTP
+546 P
-556 VAPMTPATPVMP
+556 VAPTAPGAPVMSANPVISNVSTIPSTPATQT
-568 ATSTTQSNPFL
+568 TS
-579 QNSTT
+579 
-584 PTQNT
+584 
-589 PASPTTPNTQ
+589 
-599 NIPTAPINPAPTPA
+599 
-613 ATANPVS
+613 
-620 APITPANPAPTPATP
+620 PTPATP
-635 TNLTMPTPPITPTN
+635 TAPVMQTNPFLQNTTATTQNTPATPINPTMPTPSITPTN

>member
-6 FIKKGPSAQTGAN
+6 FIKKGPGAQIGAN
-19 SAGSAVAGAESAEIL
+19 GTGGAAAGAESAEIL

-42 DSGVV
+42 DSGVI

-123 KKPVAFKII
+123 KKPVAFKVI
-132 TAHSPKN
+132 TAHSQKN

-228 AHLLPIEVT
+228 AHLTPIEVT

-249 KMSEKNI
+249 KMSEKDI
-256 HFTFGSSSSANINGG
+256 HFTFGSSSSANMNGG

-413 QNSATSTP
+413 QNSVASNP
-421 AVSASNEN
+421 AVPASNEN
-429 QIPANENQNPAPM
+429 QTPAPM
-442 QYSTET
+442 QFSTEV
-448 TTPGQ
+448 TTPIS
-453 VAAPAVAPA
+453 AAT
-462 AAPVSTTTNT
+462 PVSTTTNT
-472 PIQTEAPMQAPTETT
+472 PIQTEAPIQAPTVSTT
-487 IPTQEP
+487 PIQEP
-493 ATTPTMMN
+493 ATTPTMTN

-508 PAQTPTVSTAPVQAP
+508 PAQTITASTTPIQTP
-523 APAPTEPVMPAPTEP
+523 APATTESVIP
-538 TASSAPAA
+538 A
-546 PTETATSSTP
+546 PTETATSSAP
-556 VAPMTPATPVMP
+556 VAPMTPAAPVMSANP
-568 ATSTTQSNPFL
+568 VISNV
-579 QNSTT
+579 STT
-584 PTQNT
+584 PST
-589 PASPTTPNTQ
+589 PVT
-599 NIPTAPINPAPTPA
+599 PTA
-613 ATANPVS
+613 S
-620 APITPANPAPTPATP
+620 PTPATP
-635 TNLTMPTPPITPTN
+635 TAPAMQANPFLQNTTPTTQNTPAAPINQTMSAQPITPTN

>member
-6 FIKKGPSAQTGAN
+6 FIKKGPSAQAGAN
-19 SAGSAVAGAESAEIL
+19 SAGGAVAGAESAEIL

-42 DSGVV
+42 DSGVI

-123 KKPVAFKII
+123 KKPVAFKVI

-228 AHLLPIEVT
+228 AHLTPIEVT

-256 HFTFGSSSSANINGG
+256 HFTFGSSSSANMNGG

-287 REIINNLI
+287 REIVNNLI

-413 QNSATSTP
+413 QNSAASTSAVSTP
-421 AVSASNEN
+421 NEN
-429 QIPANENQNPAPM
+429 QTPAPM
-442 QYSTET
+442 QFPTEM
-448 TTPGQ
+448 TTPSQ
-453 VAAPAVAPA
+453 AAVPA
-462 AAPVSTTTNT
+462 STTMNT
-472 PIQTEAPMQAPTETT
+472 PIQTETPMQAQTVST

-493 ATTPTMMN
+493 ATTPTMTN

-508 PAQTPTVSTAPVQAP
+508 PAQTPTVSTALVQTP
-523 APAPTEPVMPAPTEP
+523 APAQTPTVSTAPVQTPAPAPTEP
-538 TASSAPAA
+538 TASSAP
-546 PTETATSSTP
+546 
-556 VAPMTPATPVMP
+556 VAPMTPASP
-568 ATSTTQSNPFL
+568 AMSTIQSNPFL
-579 QNSTT
+579 QNSAT
-584 PTQNT
+584 PAQNT

-620 APITPANPAPTPATP
+620 APITPANPAPTPAAP

>member
-6 FIKKGPSAQTGAN
+6 FIKKGPGAQAGAN
-19 SAGSAVAGAESAEIL
+19 SAGGAVAGAESAEIL

-42 DSGVV
+42 DSGVI

-123 KKPVAFKII
+123 KKPVAFKVI

-228 AHLLPIEVT
+228 AHLTPIEVT

-249 KMSEKNI
+249 KMSEKDI
-256 HFTFGSSSSANINGG
+256 HFTFGSSSSANMNGG

-413 QNSATSTP
+413 QNSVASNP
-421 AVSASNEN
+421 AVSASSEN
-429 QIPANENQNPAPM
+429 QTPAPM
-442 QYSTET
+442 QFPTET

-453 VAAPAVAPA
+453 VV
-462 AAPVSTTTNT
+462 APVSTTTNT
-472 PIQTEAPMQAPTETT
+472 PVQTEAPMQ
-487 IPTQEP
+487 
-493 ATTPTMMN
+493 TPTVSN
-501 APIQTPA
+501 TPIQTETPIQVPTTSATLIQAPA
-508 PAQTPTVSTAPVQAP
+508 PAQTPTVSTTPIQV
-523 APAPTEPVMPAPTEP
+523 PAPTLTEP

-546 PTETATSSTP
+546 P
-556 VAPMTPATPVMP
+556 MTPASPVM
-568 ATSTTQSNPFL
+568 STIQSNPFL
-579 QNSTT
+579 QNSAT
-584 PTQNT
+584 PAQNT

-613 ATANPVS
+613 TTANPVS
-620 APITPANPAPTPATP
+620 APITPANPAPTPAAP

>member
-6 FIKKGPSAQTGAN
+6 FIKKGPGAQAGVN
-19 SAGSAVAGAESAEIL
+19 SAGGAMSGAESAEIL
-34 ANLVLNTI
+34 ANLVLNTT
-42 DSGVV
+42 DSGVI

-112 REYFLVNLQGQ
+112 RGYFLVNLQGQ
-123 KKPVAFKII
+123 KKPVAFKVI

-150 ELEAESEQTEFI
+150 ELEAESEQAEFI

-198 LEEAHKS
+198 LEEAKKS

-228 AHLLPIEVT
+228 AHLTPIEVT

-249 KMSEKNI
+249 KMSEKDI
-256 HFTFGSSSSANINGG
+256 HFTFGSSSSANMNGG

-413 QNSATSTP
+413 QNTATS
-421 AVSASNEN
+421 ASDASAPSEG
-429 QIPANENQNPAPM
+429 QTAAPM
-442 QYSTET
+442 QFPTET
-448 TTPGQ
+448 TTPTQ
-453 VAAPAVAPA
+453 TS
-462 AAPVSTTTNT
+462 APVSTTINT
-472 PIQTEAPMQAPTETT
+472 PIQTEAPMQAPTVSAM
-487 IPTQEP
+487 PTQAP
-493 ATTPTMMN
+493 ATAPTEMV
-501 APIQTPA
+501 APAKAPT
-508 PAQTPTVSTAPVQAP
+508 PAQTPTASATPVQAP
-523 APAPTEPVMPAPTEP
+523 ASAPTDP
-538 TASSAPAA
+538 TASSKPA
-546 PTETATSSTP
+546 
-556 VAPMTPATPVMP
+556 APMTPAAPVM
-568 ATSTTQSNPFL
+568 QSNPFL
-579 QNSTT
+579 QNSAT
-584 PTQNT
+584 PAQNT
-589 PASPTTPNTQ
+589 PASPTAPNAQSVATTLANPSPTQ
-599 NIPTAPINPAPTPA
+599 TATV
-613 ATANPVS
+613 NPVS
-620 APITPANPAPTPATP
+620 TPITPANPAPTPAAPITP
-635 TNLTMPTPPITPTN
+635 AMPTPPITPTN

>member
-6 FIKKGPSAQTGAN
+6 FIKKGPGAQAGVN
-19 SAGSAVAGAESAEIL
+19 SAGGAVAGTEGAEIL
-34 ANLVLNTI
+34 ANLVLNTT
-42 DSGVV
+42 DSGVI

-112 REYFLVNLQGQ
+112 RGYFLVNLQGQ
-123 KKPVAFKII
+123 KKPVAFKVI
-132 TAHSPKN
+132 TAHTPKN

-150 ELEAESEQTEFI
+150 ELEAENEQAEFI

-198 LEEAHKS
+198 LEEAKKS

-228 AHLLPIEVT
+228 AHLTPIEVT

-256 HFTFGSSSSANINGG
+256 HFTFGSSSSANMNGG

-373 TWVESTFGEGS
+373 AWVESTFGEGS

-413 QNSATSTP
+413 QNSVASTP
-421 AVSASNEN
+421 AVSGSNEN
-429 QIPANENQNPAPM
+429 QTPAPI
-442 QYSTET
+442 QFPAEAT
-448 TTPGQ
+448 TSI
-453 VAAPAVAPA
+453 PA
-462 AAPVSTTTNT
+462 AAPVSTTMNM
-472 PIQTEAPMQAPTETT
+472 PVQAEAPMQAPTVSAT
-487 IPTQEP
+487 PTQAP
-493 ATTPTMMN
+493 ATAPTEMV
-501 APIQTPA
+501 APAKAPT
-508 PAQTPTVSTAPVQAP
+508 PAQTPTASATPVQAP
-523 APAPTEPVMPAPTEP
+523 ASAPTDP
-538 TASSAPAA
+538 TASSKPA
-546 PTETATSSTP
+546 
-556 VAPMTPATPVMP
+556 APMTPAAPVM
-568 ATSTTQSNPFL
+568 QSNPFL
-579 QNSTT
+579 QNSAT
-584 PTQNT
+584 PAQNT
-589 PASPTTPNTQ
+589 PASS
-599 NIPTAPINPAPTPA
+599 TAPNAQSVATTLANPAPTQA
-613 ATANPVS
+613 ATVNPVS
-620 APITPANPAPTPATP
+620 NPITPANPNPTSATP
-635 TNLTMPTPPITPTN
+635 INPAMPNPPITPTN

>member
-6 FIKKGPSAQTGAN
+6 FIKKGPGAQTGAN
-19 SAGSAVAGAESAEIL
+19 STGGAVAGAESAEIL

-42 DSGVV
+42 DSGVI

-123 KKPVAFKII
+123 KKPVAFKVI

-256 HFTFGSSSSANINGG
+256 HFTFGSSSSANMNGG

-413 QNSATSTP
+413 QNTATSASDT
-421 AVSASNEN
+421 SAPSEN
-429 QIPANENQNPAPM
+429 QTPAPM
-442 QYSTET
+442 QFPAEAT
-448 TTPGQ
+448 TLT
-453 VAAPAVAPA
+453 PAV
-462 AAPVSTTTNT
+462 APVSTTMNT
-472 PIQTEAPMQAPTETT
+472 PIQTEAHMQAQTMST
-487 IPTQEP
+487 IPTREP
-493 ATTPTMMN
+493 ATTPTMTN

-508 PAQTPTVSTAPVQAP
+508 PAQTPTASTMPVQTP
-523 APAPTEPVMPAPTEP
+523 APAPTEP
-538 TASSAPAA
+538 TASSTPAA
-546 PTETATSSTP
+546 PI
-556 VAPMTPATPVMP
+556 TPAASAM
-568 ATSTTQSNPFL
+568 QSNPFL
-579 QNSTT
+579 QNSAT
-584 PTQNT
+584 PAQNT
-589 PASPTTPNTQ
+589 PASSTIPNAQ
-599 NIPTAPINPAPTPA
+599 SIPTAPINPNPTPA
-613 ATANPVS
+613 ATVNPVS
-620 APITPANPAPTPATP
+620 TPITPANPTPTPATP
-635 TNLTMPTPPITPTN
+635 INPTMPTPPITPTN

>member
-6 FIKKGPSAQTGAN
+6 FIKKGPSAQTGTN
-19 SAGSAVAGAESAEIL
+19 SAGGVVAGAESAEIL

-42 DSGVV
+42 DSGVI
-47 IVLPTGVIEYIN
+47 IVLSTGVIEYIN
-59 PAAVSLLGGQMAQNF
+59 PAAVSLLGGQIAQNF

-123 KKPVAFKII
+123 KKPVAFKVI

-228 AHLLPIEVT
+228 AHLTPIEVT

-256 HFTFGSSSSANINGG
+256 HFTFGSSSSANMNGG

-413 QNSATSTP
+413 QNSVASNP
-421 AVSASNEN
+421 AVSASSEN
-429 QIPANENQNPAPM
+429 QTPAPM
-442 QYSTET
+442 QFSTEM
-448 TTPGQ
+448 TTPSQ
-453 VAAPAVAPA
+453 A
-462 AAPVSTTTNT
+462 AAPVSTTMNT
-472 PIQTEAPMQAPTETT
+472 PIQTETPMQAQTT
-487 IPTQEP
+487 S
-493 ATTPTMMN
+493 TM
-501 APIQTPA
+501 
-508 PAQTPTVSTAPVQAP
+508 PVQTS
-523 APAPTEPVMPAPTEP
+523 APAPTPTASATPVQATAPAPTEP

-546 PTETATSSTP
+546 P
-556 VAPMTPATPVMP
+556 MTPAAPVMP
-568 ATSTTQSNPFL
+568 AMQSNPFL
-579 QNSTT
+579 QNSAT
-584 PTQNT
+584 PTQNA
-589 PASPTTPNTQ
+589 PASPTVPNTQ
-599 NIPTAPINPAPTPA
+599 SIPTAPINPDSTPA
-613 ATANPVS
+613 ATVNPVS
-620 APITPANPAPTPATP
+620 TPITPVNPAPTQAAPINPA
-635 TNLTMPTPPITPTN
+635 MPNPPITPTN

>member
-6 FIKKGPSAQTGAN
+6 FIKKGPGAQAGAN
-19 SAGSAVAGAESAEIL
+19 SAGGAVAGAESAEIL

-42 DSGVV
+42 DSGVI
-47 IVLPTGVIEYIN
+47 IVLSTGVIEYIN

-256 HFTFGSSSSANINGG
+256 HFTFGSSSSANMNGG

-413 QNSATSTP
+413 QNSAASTSAVSTP
-421 AVSASNEN
+421 NEN
-429 QIPANENQNPAPM
+429 QTPTPM
-442 QYSTET
+442 QFSTEV
-448 TTPGQ
+448 TTPIS
-453 VAAPAVAPA
+453 AAT
-462 AAPVSTTTNT
+462 PVSTTTNT
-472 PIQTEAPMQAPTETT
+472 PIQTEAPMQAPTVS
-487 IPTQEP
+487 
-493 ATTPTMMN
+493 TTPV
-501 APIQTPA
+501 QVSA
-508 PAQTPTVSTAPVQAP
+508 PAQAPIASSTPTQAP
-523 APAPTEPVMPAPTEP
+523 APAPTEPAIPAPAEPSMPA
-538 TASSAPAA
+538 APAA
-546 PTETATSSTP
+546 PT
-556 VAPMTPATPVMP
+556 APEAPVMP
-568 ATSTTQSNPFL
+568 AAPATQINPFL

-584 PTQNT
+584 PAQNTPTISTTQNT
-589 PASPTTPNTQ
+589 QA
-599 NIPTAPINPAPTPA
+599 IPTAPTNPTPA
-613 ATANPVS
+613 PATTISPVS
-620 APITPANPAPTPATP
+620 TPIAPANPTPTSATP
-635 TNLTMPTPPITPTN
+635 INQTTPTPPITPTN

>member
-6 FIKKGPSAQTGAN
+6 FIKKGPSAQTGTN
-19 SAGSAVAGAESAEIL
+19 STGGAVAGAESAEIL

-42 DSGVV
+42 DSGVI

-84 LENGQGVAIPAQNN
+84 LENGQGVVIPAQNN

-198 LEEAHKS
+198 LEEAKKS

-228 AHLLPIEVT
+228 AHLTPIEVT

-256 HFTFGSSSSANINGG
+256 HFTFGSSSSANMNGG

-413 QNSATSTP
+413 QNSVASTP
-421 AVSASNEN
+421 NISTPSVSEPSEN
-429 QIPANENQNPAPM
+429 QAPAPM
-442 QYSTET
+442 QFPTET
-448 TTPGQ
+448 TTP
-453 VAAPAVAPA
+453 APAVAP
-462 AAPVSTTTNT
+462 VSITTNM
-472 PIQTEAPMQAPTETT
+472 PIQTEAPMQAPTASSTS
-487 IPTQEP
+487 TQ
-493 ATTPTMMN
+493 
-501 APIQTPA
+501 A
-508 PAQTPTVSTAPVQAP
+508 PADVQTPTASATPVQAP
-523 APAPTEPVMPAPTEP
+523 APAPTTANEPVQTQTPIQTPANTPTAPT
-538 TASSAPAA
+538 
-546 PTETATSSTP
+546 
-556 VAPMTPATPVMP
+556 
-568 ATSTTQSNPFL
+568 TQTNPFL
-579 QNSTT
+579 QNSATSA
-584 PTQNT
+584 QNT
-589 PASPTTPNTQ
+589 PTIPATPNTQ
-599 NIPTAPINPAPTPA
+599 AMPTAPANPAPTQ
-613 ATANPVS
+613 ATTINPVS
-620 APITPANPAPTPATP
+620 APITPANPAPTPAAP
-635 TNLTMPTPPITPTN
+635 INSTMPTPPTTPTN

>member
-6 FIKKGPSAQTGAN
+6 FIKKGPGAQAGAN
-19 SAGSAVAGAESAEIL
+19 SAGGAVAGAESAEIL

-42 DSGVV
+42 DSGVI
-47 IVLPTGVIEYIN
+47 IVLSTGVIEYIN

-228 AHLLPIEVT
+228 AHLTPIEVT

-256 HFTFGSSSSANINGG
+256 HFTFGSSSSANMNGG

-413 QNSATSTP
+413 QNSVASTSAVSTP
-421 AVSASNEN
+421 NEN
-429 QIPANENQNPAPM
+429 QTPAPI
-442 QYSTET
+442 QFPAESTT
-448 TTPGQ
+448 SI
-453 VAAPAVAPA
+453 PA
-462 AAPVSTTTNT
+462 AAPVLTTTNM
-472 PIQTEAPMQAPTETT
+472 PIQTEAPMQAPTVS
-487 IPTQEP
+487 
-493 ATTPTMMN
+493 TTPVQ
-501 APIQTPA
+501 APA
-508 PAQTPTVSTAPVQAP
+508 PAQTPTASATPVQAP
-523 APAPTEPVMPAPTEP
+523 APAPSAANAPTAP
-538 TASSAPAA
+538 ATQANPVVQANPFIQNPVSPAQTVTASAQN
-546 PTETATSSTP
+546 P
-556 VAPMTPATPVMP
+556 VAPTQGATSPAHDMASPAQNTPATP
-568 ATSTTQSNPFL
+568 
-579 QNSTT
+579 
-584 PTQNT
+584 
-589 PASPTTPNTQ
+589 
-599 NIPTAPINPAPTPA
+599 INPS
-613 ATANPVS
+613 PVS
-620 APITPANPAPTPATP
+620 APTINSA
-635 TNLTMPTPPITPTN
+635 MPTPPITPTN

>member
-6 FIKKGPSAQTGAN
+6 FIKKGPGAQAGVN
-19 SAGSAVAGAESAEIL
+19 SAGGAVAGAESAEIL
-34 ANLVLNTI
+34 ANLVLNTT
-42 DSGVV
+42 DSGVI

-112 REYFLVNLQGQ
+112 RGYFLVNLQGQ
-123 KKPVAFKII
+123 KKPVAFKVI

-139 ERIVTFYDITS
+139 ERIVTFYNITS
-150 ELEAESEQTEFI
+150 ELEAESEQAEFI

-198 LEEAHKS
+198 LEEAKKS

-228 AHLLPIEVT
+228 AHLTPIEVT

-256 HFTFGSSSSANINGG
+256 HFTFGSSSSANMNGG

-413 QNSATSTP
+413 QNSVASAP
-421 AVSASNEN
+421 AVSGSNEN
-429 QIPANENQNPAPM
+429 QTPAPI
-442 QYSTET
+442 QFPAEAT
-448 TTPGQ
+448 TSI
-453 VAAPAVAPA
+453 PA
-462 AAPVSTTTNT
+462 AAPVSTTMNM
-472 PIQTEAPMQAPTETT
+472 PVQAEAPMQAPTVSA
-487 IPTQEP
+487 IPTQ
-493 ATTPTMMN
+493 A
-501 APIQTPA
+501 PA
-508 PAQTPTVSTAPVQAP
+508 PTQTPTVSATPTQM
-523 APAPTEPVMPAPTEP
+523 PAPTPTESAISAPTEP
-538 TASSAPAA
+538 TASSASITPIASAA
-546 PTETATSSTP
+546 PA
-556 VAPMTPATPVMP
+556 MP
-568 ATSTTQSNPFL
+568 TTSTTQSNPFL

-584 PTQNT
+584 PAQNT
-589 PASPTTPNTQ
+589 PDS
-599 NIPTAPINPAPTPA
+599 PTAPNAQSIPTEPINPSSTHA
-613 ATANPVS
+613 ATVNPVS
-620 APITPANPAPTPATP
+620 TQITPVNPTQTPAVPANPAPAPAAP
-635 TNLTMPTPPITPTN
+635 INSTMPTPPITPTN